1 MCSSDLEDVRLARR
15 GTLFT
20 FTHDYMFEG
29 PDPPVTHGVVD
40 LDGGGRIYLQLT
52 DCDADGVEIGLP
64 LELTFRKLHEGGAFN
79 NYFWKA
85 RPA

>member
-1 MCSSDLEDVRLARR
+1 M
-15 GTLFT
+15 FT
-20 FTHDYMFEG
+20 FTNDYMYEIARSA
-29 PDPPVTHGVVD
+29 DRRTRVVE

-52 DCDADGVEIGLP
+52 DCEAERVAVDMPV
-64 LELTFRKLHEGGAFN
+64 ELTFRKPHDGCGFH